1 MVSACFKTHPETTLR
16 CHPPYLSFMEAAFQS
31 YARAMKEVEDAQ
43 RKKEDIEVG
52 SLEARIKVE
61 SFTKAGGLRR

>member
-1 MVSACFKTHPETTLR
+1 
-16 CHPPYLSFMEAAFQS
+16 MEAAFQS

>member
-1 MVSACFKTHPETTLR
+1 MPDTTL
-16 CHPPYLSFMEAAFQS
+16 EAAFQS

-52 SLEARIKVE
+52 RFLKQEAVE
-61 SFTKAGGLRR
+61 IAKAPRGLGS

>member
-1 MVSACFKTHPETTLR
+1 MS
-16 CHPPYLSFMEAAFQS
+16 MEAAFQS

-52 SLEARIKVE
+52 GALKRE
-61 SFTKAGGLRR
+61 SGDAKHEG